1 MGKPFWETTALAAMS
16 REQWESLC
24 DGCALCCLQKLED
37 EDTGELFYTDLACR
51 LLDLESTRCQD
62 YQHRSQRVKD
72 CLVLTPNE
80 PDAMAWLPRS
90 CAYRRLTEG
99 KDLPSWHPLRTGD
112 PDSVHAAGISAR
124 SLNPISESEQA
135 EPSLY
140 LKLS

>member
-62 YQHRSQRVKD
+62 YQHRSKRVKD
-72 CLVLTPNE
+72 CLILTADE
-80 PDAMAWLPRS
+80 PGALAWLPRS
-90 CAYRRLTEG
+90 CRLQCV
-99 KDLPSWHPLRTGD
+99 PLDRLQPVQLAPQT
-112 PDSVHAAGISAR
+112 AQRCLSAHD
-124 SLNPISESEQA
+124 
-135 EPSLY
+135 
-140 LKLS
+140 